1 MNGQMMNFENYNK
14 YLATME
20 APIMP
25 SSLPK
30 SKIRFSDLVKYAKEH
45 NIDIA
50 SLSAEEK
57 EDLVK
62 IFEDNSKAA

>member
-1 MNGQMMNFENYNK
+1 MNGQMMSFENYNK
-14 YLATME
+14 YLSTME

-30 SKIRFSDLVKYAKEH
+30 IKINFATLVKYAKEH

-50 SLSAEEK
+50 SLSVEEK
-57 EDLVK
+57 EK
-62 IFEDNSKAA
+62 IIKLFELN

>member
-14 YLATME
+14 YLLTME

-30 SKIRFSDLVKYAKEH
+30 RKINFSNLVKYAKEH

-50 SLSAEEK
+50 SLSLEEK
-57 EDLVK
+57 ERLIK